1 MRFEP
6 QKRTHSLSRF
16 YRDCRDLQSIIGQE
30 RPIRL
35 LTRML
40 QKGSIPHALLFTGVD
55 GIGKQTTAV
64 ALGMAL
70 NCLSPVGVSACEE
83 CPSCQKVISGSHP
96 DMITVKPEGAFIK
109 INQVRALSRQ
119 LRFAPF
125 EGRWRIVIINDA
137 QAMNLEASN
146 AILKMLEEPPK
157 GTVIILT
164 ATQTMDLLPTIV
176 SRCQQIAFRP
186 IPYERVAEV
195 LLELKGID
203 KQTATTLAVST
214 KGSLGKALSV
224 DEEKW
229 TIWRTRLLEQ
239 IASLSI
245 RLIEDSCGK
254 TSASSVEPLQG
265 IFDRKE
271 VGHFKIRSLT
281 PQQAAGNALA
291 FAVQP
296 IFAFA
301 ETLARDKERL
311 VDALDMIMTWFRD
324 LLMCKVSPGRII
336 NKDFIT
342 KIEHASQ
349 GRSVDDLLKKVGA
362 VHAAQV
368 AILRNSNPRLAL
380 EVMIMRLCS

>member
-1 MRFEP
+1 MRF
-6 QKRTHSLSRF
+6 
-16 YRDCRDLQSIIGQE
+16 DSIIGQE

-40 QKGSIPHALLFTGVD
+40 KKGSIPHASLFTGVD
-55 GIGKQTTAV
+55 GIGKQTTAM

-96 DMITVKPEGAFIK
+96 DMITVKPDGAFIK

-119 LRFAPF
+119 LRFAPL
-125 EGRWRIVIINDA
+125 EGKWRIIIINDA

-164 ATQTMDLLPTIV
+164 APQTLDLLPTIV

-186 IPYERVAEV
+186 IPYEKVAEI
-195 LLELKGID
+195 LLESGLD

-224 DEEKW
+224 DGEKW

-239 IASLSI
+239 ISSLSI
-245 RLIEDSCGK
+245 KSI
-254 TSASSVEPLQG
+254 
-265 IFDRKE
+265 
-271 VGHFKIRSLT
+271 
-281 PQQAAGNALA
+281 
-291 FAVQP
+291 QP

-301 ETLARDKERL
+301 EDLARNKDRL
-311 VDALDMIMTWFRD
+311 GDALDMIMTWFRD

-349 GRSVDDLLKKVGA
+349 GRSIGDLLKNVGA
-362 VHAAQV
+362 VHAAQ
-368 AILRNSNPRLAL
+368 ATILRNSNPRLTL
-380 EVMIMRLCS
+380 EVMVMRLCSGDQP